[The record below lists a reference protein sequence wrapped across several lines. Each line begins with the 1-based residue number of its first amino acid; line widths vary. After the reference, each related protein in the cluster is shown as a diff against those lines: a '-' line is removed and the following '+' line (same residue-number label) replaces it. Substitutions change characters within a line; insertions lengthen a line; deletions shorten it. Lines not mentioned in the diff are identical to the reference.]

1 MIISKRYYTL
11 DLVRVCAMFLIVL
24 MHSPMPNSASGI
36 IMSGVSYMTMPG
48 IGLFFMVSGALLLNN
63 KLSQRDFLNKRFSK
77 ILWPTL
83 FWTLFYIAVNIIT
96 STSATNIIKTLFNL
110 PFAAQGNGVL
120 WFMYALAGLYLLSP
134 ILSKWLQ
141 STTKHEIEF
150 YLLLWTV
157 SLSYPYMSLI
167 GLNVNESSSGILYYF
182 SGYAGYYL
190 LGFYLKQHYRY
201 QHWHLITAVVVG
213 LLTPVII
220 LALNIE
226 FNFLSLFG
234 YLSIPVTCL
243 SFAYWLIINKVKIS
257 RGKKLIAKTSSFCFG
272 IYLFHI
278 FVMRNVIWQI
288 PLIKS
293 LYGPISIITIAFITF
308 IVSWIFSFFINKLPF
323 SKYLIGT

>member
-1 MIISKRYYTL
+1 MMISKRDYTL

-24 MHSPMPNSASGI
+24 MHSPIPNSAFGI

-63 KLSQRDFLNKRFSK
+63 KLSQRDFLKKRFSK

-96 STSATNIIKTLFNL
+96 STSETNIIKTLFNI
-110 PFAAQGNGVL
+110 PFASQGNGVL
-120 WFMYALAGLYLLSP
+120 WFMYALVGLYLLTP

-141 STTKHEIEF
+141 CTTKHEIEF

-157 SLSYPYMSLI
+157 SLSYPYLSLI
-167 GLNVNESSSGILYYF
+167 GLNVNESPSGILYYF

-201 QHWHLITAVVVG
+201 QHWHLIILIMVG
-213 LLTPVII
+213 LLTPGII
-220 LALNIE
+220 LALNIK
-226 FNFLSLFG
+226 FNFSNLFS

-243 SFAYWLIINKVKIS
+243 SVAYWLIINKVKIS
-257 RGKKLIAKTSSFCFG
+257 CGEKLLAKTSSLCFG
-272 IYLFHI
+272 IYLIHI
-278 FVMRNVIWQI
+278 FVMRNIIWQI
-288 PLIKS
+288 PLINTLS
-293 LYGPISIITIAFITF
+293 GPISIIIIALITF
-308 IVSWIFSFFINKLPF
+308 IISWIIGYLIKKLPF